1 MNNII
6 VPTILIDHNNINE
19 TVMSTSITSSA
30 SESSLYAAPSSIRVV
45 TENEDQAENN
55 VNVNDDHHPLMPSV
69 STESTDSGNGNGILS
84 ADDASA
90 KFIVQRLKELYR
102 NHVIT
107 AEKQYHLHF
116 NFSLPTDGE
125 IKESEF
131 DAAPMVLLIGQ
142 YSTGK
147 TTFLNHLLGE
157 DFPGMHIGP
166 EPTTDK
172 FMALFHGGD
181 KDDAGNR
188 NVDAKTIKNAGFRN
202 KKNNNNGKDDDASFK
217 TTPSVVTDDI
227 RASGRLVKGNTLTV
241 TPNLPFSSLSQFGSA
256 FLNHFVGSAS
266 TSPLLKRL
274 TFIDTP
280 GVLSGE
286 KQRLNRTYDFGQVA
300 KWFADRSD
308 LILLLFDAHK
318 LDISDEFKNVID
330 VIRHYNDDKIRCVLN
345 KADCVT
351 REQLVRVYGSLMW
364 SMGKIFDSPEVVR
377 VYTGSYWN
385 GNLINDDFEKMFS
398 KDEKLLVRELIDLPR
413 CAAERKVN
421 QMVNRIRLVKVH
433 ICILGTIRNMT
444 PRFFGKKRSREQ
456 ILNELDVILDNVRVE
471 YNLSKGDMPDAKEF
485 AANLNKFHDFS
496 VFPPINRSLIERLD
510 SLVEKDI
517 PEIVS
522 QADDVSSDYLT
533 TRVEEKIEQKVE
545 VAVAKEVPTI
555 VEVDEAKKVDTY
567 VLGVLGRIITILL
580 LLVVS
585 IQGVYYASFGK
596 PAYSLPELKSGYS
609 ELFNSAKNNPKV
621 SEIRSQIE
629 SKFQSTSPPASVPVS
644 SPVGTSKRSP
654 LSSLPTKSGVS
665 FEKKD
670 TQPDSKDEL

>member
-1 MNNII
+1 
-6 VPTILIDHNNINE
+6 
-19 TVMSTSITSSA
+19 MSASITSSA
-30 SESSLYAAPSSIRVV
+30 SESSLSSSCAREEEHQDI
-45 TENEDQAENN
+45 
-55 VNVNDDHHPLMPSV
+55 MPSV
-69 STESTDSGNGNGILS
+69 STESTNTNDGGILS

-102 NHVIT
+102 NHVVN

-172 FMALFHGGD
+172 FMALFHSGD
-181 KDDAGNR
+181 KDDTANTTA
-188 NVDAKTIKNAGFRN
+188 DANTIKNAGFR
-202 KKNNNNGKDDDASFK
+202 KKNKNNTDDDASFK

-227 RASGRLVKGNTLTV
+227 RASGRLLKGNTLTV

-266 TSPLLKRL
+266 TSSLLKRL

-318 LDISDEFKNVID
+318 LDISDEFKHVID
-330 VIRHYNDDKIRCVLN
+330 VIRHHNDDKIRCVLN

-385 GNLINDDFEKMFS
+385 GNLINNDFEKMFT

-444 PRFFGKKRSREQ
+444 PRFFGTKRSREQ
-456 ILNELDVILDNVRVE
+456 ILAELDVILDNVRVE
-471 YNLSKGDMPDAKEF
+471 FNLSKGDMPDAKEF

-496 VFPPINRSLIERLD
+496 VFPPINRSLIKKLD

-522 QADDVSSDYLT
+522 QADVVSSDALMSQ
-533 TRVEEKIEQKVE
+533 VDEKIEQPRAKKE
-545 VAVAKEVPTI
+545 VAVVKEATAAVKKAKNA
-555 VEVDEAKKVDTY
+555 DAN
-567 VLGVLGRIITILL
+567 VLGVLGRIITFLL

-585 IQGVYYASFGK
+585 VEAVYYISFGN

-609 ELFNSAKNNPKV
+609 KLFDTAKNNQKV
-621 SEIRSQIE
+621 SEIKSQIT
-629 SKFQSTSPPASVPVS
+629 SKIQTTSVAPPSSVPVS
-644 SPVGTSKRSP
+644 GTAKQRSP

-670 TQPDSKDEL
+670 TQPLKNPSSDGKAEL